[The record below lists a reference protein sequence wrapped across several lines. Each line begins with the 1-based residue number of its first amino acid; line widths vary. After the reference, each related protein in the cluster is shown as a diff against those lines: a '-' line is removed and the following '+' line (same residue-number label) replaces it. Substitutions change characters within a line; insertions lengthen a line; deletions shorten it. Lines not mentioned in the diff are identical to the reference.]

1 VSADV
6 RRRQEWCQR
15 WLERQHVRNPQ
26 LTPEWRQLLDDSVA
40 LLAENERLREA
51 LREIADESGCLLNY
65 AEIAIR
71 VRAALAAPS
80 TEADA

>member
-1 VSADV
+1 V

-51 LREIADESGCLLNY
+51 LAFVVNNGRIWDDRDRPLTVDEILDDIDAG
-65 AEIAIR
+65 
-71 VRAALAAPS
+71 
-80 TEADA
+80 EA